1 MTTNVYNSNNSEL
14 KIQLVCALMDFVSL
28 CSLQSGLSRKFF
40 FSKRKED
47 IIAAKIHL
55 EIKIT
60 WTLVL

>member
-14 KIQLVCALMDFVSL
+14 KIQLVCARWILLVCAVCNQGYLGS
-28 CSLQSGLSRKFF
+28 FF

-47 IIAAKIHL
+47 IIAAKVHL

-60 WTLVL
+60 